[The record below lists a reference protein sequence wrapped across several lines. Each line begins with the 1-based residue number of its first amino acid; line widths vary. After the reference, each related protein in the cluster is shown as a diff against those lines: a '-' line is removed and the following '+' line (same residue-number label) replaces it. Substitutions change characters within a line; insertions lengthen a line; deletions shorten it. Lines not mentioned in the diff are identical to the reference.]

1 MLNSIFRTLFFVV
14 IFFVV
19 KPLSAQIQIDTT
31 LTPEQLVQDVLLGNG
46 VSVSN
51 ITFNGQAG
59 NILNTQT
66 AKYTGPSNFIDF
78 NAGVCLMT
86 AHTFT
91 IQDPNFFPPFFNYP
105 NPDITSDSDLE
116 TLSGQNINNA
126 AILEFDFVPNG
137 DSLVFRYVFASNEY
151 PSFTCSNYN
160 DAFGFFISGP
170 GINGSFQNNAVNIA
184 LIPDTDIPVA
194 INTVNSG
201 APSGSYD
208 AATCEAANPN
218 WIADS
223 QYFVDNSNEPEGDIQ
238 FPGMTVTLTAFANVQ
253 CGETYHIKL
262 AIADASDGG
271 FDSGVFL
278 EAGSFTS
285 NSSVQVNLDIPVGV
299 ADSTLYEGCGE
310 ARLQFIR
317 PSESANIE
325 ETAYLVISGT
335 AINGVDY
342 IPALP
347 DSVIFPVGID
357 TVLFVISAPSDAN
370 FEGEEFAHIQITNI
384 ASDCSGAV
392 VTSDFE
398 FKINEADPLQVSGF
412 NGSLA
417 DCYDEI
423 DLFPTVVGG
432 YGEYRYAWS
441 SGQNS
446 ELVTVSPGQ
455 TTTFFLVV
463 SDTCGVNSVQTS
475 FDVDVPVYPPI
486 QVDLGD
492 DFEVAQCDVTV
503 DIAPEVSGGFGTY
516 QYMWT
521 GNGDLISNANNLSYL
536 ISQSTDIQLVVTDDC
551 QATGSD
557 DIMVTIPQV
566 TVTAFLPDVFEAT
579 TCLSDILLPAISDG
593 GIGQKTYT
601 WTVDGVLQTSTTQT
615 FFLYN
620 PAMGQNV
627 VMRAE
632 DECQNAASDS
642 TFIPFDFP
650 KVEIETSP
658 DTSICKNTTAALR
671 VNVLQSSGGVH
682 FNWGSSDSSLYVV
695 KPKGSQNYTVV
706 VTDTCGMK
714 AESTINVNIR
724 NVKADFDYEYIPY
737 YGLAFTNYSRAID
750 PTYLWDFGD
759 KETSDAINP
768 KHYYKDIVPYRT
780 VLTVTDNI
788 GCKDSIG
795 LTTEPPLEIFIPTSF
810 TPNGDGINDLFGVVG
825 TNVFEFEMRIFDRWG
840 NLVFHSQDIDEKW
853 NGSNNGNG
861 YQSGAQV
868 YNYIIRYKGEK
879 EEDAVEKTGS
889 ITVIR

>member
-1 MLNSIFRTLFFVV
+1 MLHSTLRILFFTV
-14 IFFVV
+14 IIFVV
-19 KPLSAQIQIDTT
+19 KPLCAQIQIDTT

-59 NILNTQT
+59 NILNTQAGT
-66 AKYTGPSNFIDF
+66 YTGPSSFIDF
-78 NAGVCLMT
+78 NEGVCMRT
-86 AHTFT
+86 GHAFI
-91 IQDPNFFPPFFNYP
+91 IQDPTFFPPGFTYP
-105 NPDITSDSDLE
+105 DPDVTADSDLE

-151 PSFTCSNYN
+151 PSFTCSDYN

-170 GINGSFQNNAVNIA
+170 GINGPFQNNAVNIA
-184 LIPDTDIPVA
+184 LIPGTNTPVA

-201 APSGSYD
+201 EASFGPDSII
-208 AATCEAANPN
+208 CEAANPN
-218 WIADS
+218 WVIDS
-223 QYFVDNSNEPEGDIQ
+223 QYFVDNADLPEGDIQ
-238 FPGMTVTLTAFANVQ
+238 FPGMTATLTAFANVQ

-262 AIADASDGG
+262 AIADASDPNY
-271 FDSGVFL
+271 DSGVFL

-299 ADSTLYEGCGE
+299 TDSTLYEGCGE

-317 PSESANIE
+317 PSESANIQ
-325 ETAYLVISGT
+325 ETAYLAISGS

-347 DSVIFPVGID
+347 DSVIFPVGVD
-357 TVLFVISAPSDAN
+357 TVLFVLTAPSDAS

-398 FKINEADPLQVSGF
+398 FKMNEADPLQVTGF
-412 NGSLA
+412 DGALA
-417 DCYDEI
+417 DCNDEI
-423 DLFPTVVGG
+423 DLFPTVTGG

-441 SGQNS
+441 SGENS

-455 TTTFFLVV
+455 TTTYFLVV
-463 SDTCGVNSVQTS
+463 SDTCGINSVQTS
-475 FDVDVPVYPPI
+475 FDVEVPVYPPI
-486 QVDLGD
+486 QVDLGE

-503 DIAPEVSGGFGTY
+503 NINPEVSGGFGIY

-521 GNGDLISNANNLSYL
+521 GNGDPISNNTNLTYL
-536 ISQSTDIQLVVTDDC
+536 VEQSTDIQLVVTDDC

-557 DIMVTIPQV
+557 NIVVTIPQV
-566 TVTAFLPDVFEAT
+566 TVTAFLPDAFEAT
-579 TCLSDILLPAISDG
+579 TCLDDILLPAISDG

-601 WTVDGVLQTSTTQT
+601 WTVDGDLQTSTTQP

-627 VMRAE
+627 VMTAE
-632 DECQNAASDS
+632 DECQNMASDS

-671 VNVLQSSGGVH
+671 VSVLQSSGGVH
-682 FNWGSSDSSLYVV
+682 INWGQSDSSVYVV
-695 KPKGSQNYTVV
+695 KPKGSQYYTVV

-714 AESTINVNIR
+714 AENTIHVNIR
-724 NVKADFDYEYIPY
+724 NVKADFDYEYLPY
-737 YGLAFTNYSRAID
+737 YGLAFTNYSRAME
-750 PTYLWDFGD
+750 PSYLWDFGD
-759 KETSDAINP
+759 KETSEAINP
-768 KHYYKDIVPYRT
+768 KHYYNDIVPYRV

-825 TNVFEFEMRIFDRWG
+825 TNVFEFEIRIFDRWG
-840 NLVFHSQDIDEKW
+840 NLVFHSMDIDEKW

-889 ITVIR
+889 ITVVR